1 MPADAPLARLRRA
14 TLTVAAAAC
23 CVLGAAA
30 SAATAPADP
39 ALAPT
44 VAVNPALEADTMELA
59 HKLRCLV
66 CQNQSIAESN
76 APLALDL
83 RDQVREQLAAGKSKD
98 EVIDYLVERY
108 GDFVL
113 YRPRMTAQ
121 NFLLWAAPALLL
133 LIAAVV
139 LAEQIEALPDA
150 SQHAQRQAIDL
161 EQLHRLQV
169 VLVPLDDGAVRHRR
183 VLHRHHRVQRRIAD
197 HEAADMLRQ
206 VAREFDQP
214 LHQ

>member
-14 TLTVAAAAC
+14 ALTVAAAAC

-98 EVIDYLVERY
+98 EVVDYLVERY

-113 YRPRMTAQ
+113 YEPPFKAVTV
-121 NFLLWAAPALLL
+121 LLWLGPAALLFGG
-133 LIAAVV
+133 AAWLAFRLRRRREEVA
-139 LAEQIEALPDA
+139 AEQHLSDADRARARAL
-150 SQHAQRQAIDL
+150 L
-161 EQLHRLQV
+161 
-169 VLVPLDDGAVRHRR
+169 DGA
-183 VLHRHHRVQRRIAD
+183 AGA
-197 HEAADMLRQ
+197 E
-206 VAREFDQP
+206 QP
-214 LHQ
+214 ESPESRS